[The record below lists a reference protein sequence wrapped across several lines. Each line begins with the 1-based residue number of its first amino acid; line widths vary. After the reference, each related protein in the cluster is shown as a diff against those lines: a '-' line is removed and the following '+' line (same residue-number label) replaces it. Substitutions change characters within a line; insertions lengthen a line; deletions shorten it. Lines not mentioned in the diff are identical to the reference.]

1 MKNVKPR
8 RLLTEERR
16 REIVSVIRQHGRITV
31 DEIVARFGISA
42 VTARSDLGALS
53 DAGDLVRSHGGG
65 LRPLSATPDFPI
77 RVRAT
82 MHREQKAAIAQAAVS
97 LLRPNQ
103 TVILCTGSTSAEIAR
118 CLRICAPEN
127 LTVITYALNI
137 AAQLAD
143 LPQLALLMIGGIL
156 RQVSSAFVGPQ
167 AELMMQSL
175 HADHCFLPA
184 VGVDLRAGLTTID
197 IMEAQLNRCMI
208 ANSRE
213 VSVVADSSKFG
224 LRSLAGIT
232 DFGRVTRL
240 ITDSAA
246 PKEYL
251 GAIRKSGV
259 DVVLARPAQ

>member
-1 MKNVKPR
+1 MNKVKPR

-16 REIVSVIRQHGRITV
+16 REIVSVLRQNGRITV
-31 DEIVARFGISA
+31 DEIVSRFSVSA
-42 VTARSDLGALS
+42 VTARSDLAALS

-65 LRPLSATPDFPI
+65 LRPLTATPDFPI

-82 MHREQKAAIAQAAVS
+82 MHSDQKAAIAEAAVS
-97 LLRPNQ
+97 LLKPHQ

-118 CLRICAPEN
+118 CLRQRAPDN

-137 AAQLAD
+137 AAQLSDAANIS
-143 LPQLALLMIGGIL
+143 LVMIGGIL

-175 HADHCFLPA
+175 HADHCFLPT
-184 VGVDLRAGLTTID
+184 VGLDLRAGLTTID

-213 VSVVADSSKFG
+213 VSVIADSSKFG
-224 LRSLAGIT
+224 LRSLAAIT
-232 DFGRVTRL
+232 DLGKVTRL
-240 ITDSAA
+240 ITDRNASA
-246 PKEYL
+246 EYVCAIGKL
-251 GAIRKSGV
+251 GV
-259 DVVLARPAQ
+259 EVLAV